1 MDELIH
7 PVPEEHRTR
16 PNTPSA
22 RVKTLFHFRADVA
35 QLVERLPE
43 EQSVGGSSPS
53 VSTIILAGHTA
64 THPSMNEYCRSRP
77 IGTPV
82 KRHGF

>member
-1 MDELIH
+1 MLACH
-7 PVPEEHRTR
+7 
-16 PNTPSA
+16 A
-22 RVKTLFHFRADVA
+22 RVRSSTLRGSANADVA

-64 THPSMNEYCRSRP
+64 THPSMNEYCRSGP
-77 IGTPV
+77 VGNPV
-82 KRHGF
+82 KRYGF